1 MQRWFN
7 IFKSINIIEHIN
19 KINDKSQIIIST
31 DAEKKPLTNS
41 ISLYDKHLQESG
53 NGRITQHNK
62 SYMQ

>member
-31 DAEKKPLTNS
+31 DAGKKAFNKFNIPL
-41 ISLYDKHLQESG
+41 
-53 NGRITQHNK
+53 
-62 SYMQ
+62 